1 MTRPIVIDQ
10 PHPKVVRAGEL
21 KALRARALDAWYGGA
36 RPVSPH
42 GRRQY
47 RYGRVVYLTEN
58 HAPLPA
64 PPAAAAGQAAL
75 RAILQGWRTG
85 EYALL
90 GADDA
95 ERGGAVRRALV
106 AAGMLL
112 AGDPDDD
119 ARERA
124 DWLVILALGPRTQD
138 LDGARERLLA
148 LPAPAPW
155 SWEAAARV
163 WG

>member
-1 MTRPIVIDQ
+1 
-10 PHPKVVRAGEL
+10 
-21 KALRARALDAWYGGA
+21 
-36 RPVSPH
+36 
-42 GRRQY
+42 
-47 RYGRVVYLTEN
+47 
-58 HAPLPA
+58 
-64 PPAAAAGQAAL
+64 
-75 RAILQGWRTG
+75 
-85 EYALL
+85 
-90 GADDA
+90 
-95 ERGGAVRRALV
+95 
-106 AAGMLL
+106 MLL